1 VTERDLTRPTGQ
13 CHACGS
19 DDVRLYEVDRAHSR
33 QLTVGQRMCSGCI
46 GIAVD
51 SADIVHEALRHDGR
65 LESCAECSE
74 NTV

>member
-1 VTERDLTRPTGQ
+1 MTYLCRPIGQ
-13 CHACGS
+13 CEACGS
-19 DDVRLYEVDRAHSR
+19 DDVRLYEVDRYYPR
-33 QLTVGQRMCSGCI
+33 QLTALQRMCAGCV

>member
-1 VTERDLTRPTGQ
+1 
-13 CHACGS
+13 
-19 DDVRLYEVDRAHSR
+19 
-33 QLTVGQRMCSGCI
+33 MCSGCI